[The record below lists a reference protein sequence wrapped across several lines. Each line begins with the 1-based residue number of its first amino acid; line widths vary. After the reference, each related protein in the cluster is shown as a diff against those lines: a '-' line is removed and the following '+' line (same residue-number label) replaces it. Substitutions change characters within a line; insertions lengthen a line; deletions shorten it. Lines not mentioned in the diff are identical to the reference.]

1 MGGVEDGE
9 EREGDAAREAVCCHM
24 SVCVS
29 CMSVC
34 VQEAGWG
41 TWNVAYCSLWHKNLC
56 SVDREPE
63 RRFEVTTFVYLSQ
76 VGLFIFQIMMRNFK
90 NASRKLFCEIHVPY
104 VL

>member
-1 MGGVEDGE
+1 M
-9 EREGDAAREAVCCHM
+9 ERKGRGMLHVK
-24 SVCVS
+24 VCVVT
-29 CMSVC
+29 CVYVCVRAC